1 MANDYRSVNDDIKD
15 EVISIPTV
23 IGNHTFIH
31 KMVEDVREAIDV
43 YHWLIYFV
51 SLLKILDDLNDELD
65 DPLVEPKAVKF
76 IKKDYHF
83 TIRVSNP
90 YSIYATP
97 YLM

>member
-43 YHWLIYFV
+43 YH
-51 SLLKILDDLNDELD
+51 
-65 DPLVEPKAVKF
+65 
-76 IKKDYHF
+76 
-83 TIRVSNP
+83 
-90 YSIYATP
+90 
-97 YLM
+97 